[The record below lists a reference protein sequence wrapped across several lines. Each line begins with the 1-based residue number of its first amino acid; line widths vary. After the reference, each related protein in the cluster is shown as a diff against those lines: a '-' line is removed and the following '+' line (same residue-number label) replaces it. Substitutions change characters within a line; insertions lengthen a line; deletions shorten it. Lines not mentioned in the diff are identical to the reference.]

1 MGAWPRHKVPH
12 GRLKIRGMTVQ
23 DIGMIQLTE
32 TLNAWGTPDF
42 KAVLKKEIEQID
54 AGQLP
59 LQQGLSTG
67 SHVIDGKF
75 NVMIIGVT
83 EDAAIIRVKAGI
95 FYSGII
101 AGCSCADDPTPV
113 NEESEYCV
121 VQLDINK
128 QTADAT
134 VALLVE

>member
-1 MGAWPRHKVPH
+1 
-12 GRLKIRGMTVQ
+12 
-23 DIGMIQLTE
+23 MIQLTE
-32 TLNAWGTPDF
+32 TLNAWGTPYF
-42 KAVLKKEIEQID
+42 KDVLKKEIEQID

-67 SHVIDGKF
+67 SYVIDGKF
-75 NVMIIGVT
+75 NVMIVGVS
-83 EDAAIIRVKAGI
+83 EEAGLIRVKAGI
-95 FYSGII
+95 FYSAII

-128 QTADAT
+128 QTADTT
-134 VALLVE
+134 VALLAE

>member
-1 MGAWPRHKVPH
+1 M
-12 GRLKIRGMTVQ
+12 KISGMTVQ
-23 DIGMIQLTE
+23 YIEMIRLTK

-42 KAVLKKEIEQID
+42 KDILKKEIDQMD

-67 SHVIDGKF
+67 SYAIDGKF
-75 NVMIIGVT
+75 NAMIISVS
-83 EDAAIIRVKAGI
+83 EDAGSIRVKAGI

-121 VQLDINK
+121 VQLDIDK
-128 QTADAT
+128 QTADT
-134 VALLVE
+134 TIALLAE